1 MGNLNVKQ
9 IFREGVFWFGICV
22 VLLFLLAHTISATSA
37 AASQNP
43 LRFSELEGRYTLI
56 DIRDSPTYVAG
67 IVYDP
72 IECGHTELFDID
84 NDLKLISDAHF
95 NLVRLK
101 TGNKLEE
108 TEKILTT
115 AEKYYPELVFIV
127 SFKPYQYSTD
137 VQRGMDF
144 QGKNVSIDWS
154 NPALIANSTIFAED
168 FVSKLEHH
176 SNVWAWEIF
185 EDVHLGEYIKN
196 GNYYNGYW
204 NTASGREAF
213 RHWMY
218 KKYNGNLSRM
228 NSELQLWFQNWD
240 EVENGAIYPSGGI
253 ISCGDPWRRDFVEFS
268 AINFGLWVSPI
279 SSAIREMDPEHMI
292 TGSVGDNLYISGVPI
307 DKISEWGLDFPSLKG
322 YNADANT
329 LFLSTAAADLN
340 NRPVLI
346 SEWGIQTA
354 FLEQVQYAEDE
365 QKKADLISAQAL
377 LFASNSRVMGYCYG
391 LLYDSKNL
399 NAPDFGI
406 VDVYGNPKPSYYAI
420 KEKNALILQIGKQL
434 AKRSWENKTAI
445 ILTSDA
451 IYPPRPWDQEFVNLY
466 DELYRMGVRPCI
478 IGEKELEES
487 PDYLGFKYDHIF
499 AISRIYS
506 FGAFTEEHLLQ
517 MKGFVERAGGNTLIA
532 LPITGMYGRNA
543 QLQPICELTSKKLSG
558 YSGGSSGPTN
568 IWNVWGND
576 GNTYVFSILW
586 TDCALDGEKIPG
598 VSKWHWYDYT
608 VKDESVTTLI
618 KNNKGYVSLTVH
630 ELDSGSQVIT
640 LFPDI
645 YVNEMP
651 PSIIDPGGNRSA
663 QVFTHLIL
671 EYLGIPHSPYME
683 SVSFISGEYRL
694 SSFYP
699 HSPRYDT
706 AIWGA
711 EEPIPVFN
719 DVLGSFKNNSSFVA
733 RIYVDEDTGTI
744 TTEATAPSTFMID
757 IPSNW
762 RRDRS
767 WLHVLDDKGNQI
779 GYRII
784 GDKIEYEIDKPG
796 TYRIRYYQFIPWSIW
811 ITRGVVTF
819 VIAVIIVLLVI
830 KFSRKRKRKITT
842 TFEAIRETYPLKAY
856 AIIASEGINSKSDNW
871 MPDPTEMKK
880 LFKVDSVNIQGFD
893 YDVVFKDEERG
904 IAVARKENIGT
915 LVGIE
920 IGEEILVTW
929 SPHGTDINEAVNASV
944 SFANKILR

>member
-1 MGNLNVKQ
+1 
-9 IFREGVFWFGICV
+9 
-22 VLLFLLAHTISATSA
+22 
-37 AASQNP
+37 
-43 LRFSELEGRYTLI
+43 
-56 DIRDSPTYVAG
+56 
-67 IVYDP
+67 
-72 IECGHTELFDID
+72 
-84 NDLKLISDAHF
+84 
-95 NLVRLK
+95 
-101 TGNKLEE
+101 
-108 TEKILTT
+108 
-115 AEKYYPELVFIV
+115 
-127 SFKPYQYSTD
+127 
-137 VQRGMDF
+137 
-144 QGKNVSIDWS
+144 
-154 NPALIANSTIFAED
+154 
-168 FVSKLEHH
+168 
-176 SNVWAWEIF
+176 
-185 EDVHLGEYIKN
+185 
-196 GNYYNGYW
+196 
-204 NTASGREAF
+204 
-213 RHWMY
+213 
-218 KKYNGNLSRM
+218 
-228 NSELQLWFQNWD
+228 
-240 EVENGAIYPSGGI
+240 
-253 ISCGDPWRRDFVEFS
+253 
-268 AINFGLWVSPI
+268 
-279 SSAIREMDPEHMI
+279 
-292 TGSVGDNLYISGVPI
+292 
-307 DKISEWGLDFPSLKG
+307 
-322 YNADANT
+322 
-329 LFLSTAAADLN
+329 
-340 NRPVLI
+340 
-346 SEWGIQTA
+346 
-354 FLEQVQYAEDE
+354 
-365 QKKADLISAQAL
+365 
-377 LFASNSRVMGYCYG
+377 MGYCYG

-811 ITRGVVTF
+811 IT
-819 VIAVIIVLLVI
+819 
-830 KFSRKRKRKITT
+830 SKRKITT